1 MNGLGAEV
9 RAVWRRLLVAR
20 LVPILIGAS
29 ALLIVAARLVAGVP
43 AGPVHSELGHLSS
56 GNEVIGFLLMIL
68 AFLCAYLLVA
78 PDLHDE
84 FESMSATGG
93 SHPLTFAAARVLVG
107 AGGLLV
113 TTAALGLVVEI
124 IDLGGR
130 YQAAEALHLAVLF
143 VNAVPIFIL
152 ALVLTCLFGRVAG
165 LIAAFVLMSIGSH
178 AAYERGALSD
188 HFIDP
193 NGALS
198 AEQGLAWLAPR
209 PLLDSLPGIALI
221 DQSEA
226 LNQFPIREGNAVWGT
241 DLIQVSTPADITQY
255 VVYLLALAIAFYVV
269 CRFRAG
275 RARSRFHLLPSWL
288 EDRRTGRST
297 NSEPSSRP

>member
-1 MNGLGAEV
+1 MNGIGAEI

-29 ALLIVAARLVAGVP
+29 ALLVIAARFVAGVP
-43 AGPVHSELGHLSS
+43 AGPVHSELARLSS
-56 GNEVIGFLLMIL
+56 GNEVIGFLLLIL

-84 FESMSATGG
+84 FESMTANGG
-93 SHPLTFAAARVLVG
+93 SRPLTFAAARVLVG
-107 AGGLLV
+107 IGGLLV
-113 TTAALGLVVEI
+113 ATAILGLVVEV

-130 YQAAEALHLAVLF
+130 YPGAEAVHLAVVF
-143 VNAVPIFIL
+143 ANSVPIFIL

-165 LIAAFVLMSIGSH
+165 LIATFVLSSIGSH

-198 AEQGLAWLAPR
+198 VEQAFAWLAPR

-226 LNQFPIREGNAVWGT
+226 LNQFPVREGNAVWGA
-241 DLIQVSTPADITQY
+241 DLIQVSGPTEIMQY
-255 VVYLLALAIAFYVV
+255 ALYLLAVLIAFYVV
-269 CRFRAG
+269 CRFRAAH
-275 RARSRFHLLPSWL
+275 ARSRFHLVPSWL
-288 EDRRTGRST
+288 EERRG
-297 NSEPSSRP
+297 

>member
-29 ALLIVAARLVAGVP
+29 ALLIIAARIVAAVP
-43 AGPVHSELGHLSS
+43 AGPVHSELARLSS
-56 GNEVIGFLLMIL
+56 GNEVTGFLLTIL
-68 AFLCAYLLVA
+68 AFLCAYLIVA

-84 FESMSATGG
+84 FESMSAAGG
-93 SHPLTFAAARVLVG
+93 SRPLTFAAARLLVG
-107 AGGLLV
+107 LSGLLLA
-113 TTAALGLVVEI
+113 TAVLGLVVAT

-130 YQAAEALHLAVLF
+130 YQEAEAVHLAVLF
-143 VNAVPIFIL
+143 ANAVPIFLL
-152 ALVLTCLFGRVAG
+152 ALALTCLFGRVAG
-165 LIAAFVLMSIGSH
+165 LIATFVLMSLGSH

-198 AEQGLAWLAPR
+198 VEQALAWLAPR

-226 LNQFPIREGNAVWGT
+226 LNQFPVREGSAVWGA
-241 DLIQVSTPADITQY
+241 DLIQVSGPAEIAQY
-255 VVYLLALAIAFYVV
+255 AVFLLAVVIAFYVV
-269 CRFRAG
+269 CRFRAA
-275 RARSRFHLLPSWL
+275 RARSRFHLVPSWL
-288 EDRRTGRST
+288 EDRRASRADDSGA
-297 NSEPSSRP
+297 SSRP

>member
-1 MNGLGAEV
+1 
-9 RAVWRRLLVAR
+9 LLVAR

-29 ALLIVAARLVAGVP
+29 AFLIIAARLVASVP
-43 AGPVHSELGHLSS
+43 AGPVHTELARLSS

-68 AFLCAYLLVA
+68 AFLFAYLLVA
-78 PDLHDE
+78 PDVHDE
-84 FESMSATGG
+84 FETMSVSGG
-93 SHPLTFAAARVLVG
+93 SRPLTFATARVLVG
-107 AGGLLV
+107 LGGLLV
-113 TTAALGLVVEI
+113 TTAVLGLVVEA

-130 YQAAEALHLAVLF
+130 YQEAEAVHLAVMF
-143 VNAVPIFIL
+143 ANAVPIFML
-152 ALVLTCLFGRVAG
+152 ALTLTCLFGRVAG
-165 LIAAFVLMSIGSH
+165 LIVTFVLMSIGSH

-198 AEQGLAWLAPR
+198 LEQTLAWLTPR

-226 LNQFPIREGNAVWGT
+226 LNQFPVREGNAVWGA
-241 DLIQVSTPADITQY
+241 DLIQVSGQAEITQFA
-255 VVYLLALAIAFYVV
+255 VYLLVVAIAFYVV
-269 CRFRAG
+269 CRFRAA

-288 EDRRTGRST
+288 EDRRATLEDKGA
-297 NSEPSSRP
+297 

>member
-1 MNGLGAEV
+1 VNGLGAEV

-20 LVPILIGAS
+20 LVPILVGAS
-29 ALLIVAARLVAGVP
+29 ALLIIAARFVASVP
-43 AGPVHSELGHLSS
+43 AGPVHTELARLSS
-56 GNEVIGFLLMIL
+56 GNEVIGFLLTIL

-84 FESMSATGG
+84 FESMSVAGG
-93 SHPLTFAAARVLVG
+93 SRPLTFAAARVV
-107 AGGLLV
+107 AGLAALLAA
-113 TTAALGLVVEI
+113 TAVLGLVVET

-130 YQAAEALHLAVLF
+130 YQEAETIHLAVLF

-152 ALVLTCLFGRVAG
+152 ALALTCLFGRVAG
-165 LIAAFVLMSIGSH
+165 LIVAFVLMSIGSH

-198 AEQGLAWLAPR
+198 AEQALAWLAPR
-209 PLLDSLPGIALI
+209 PVLDSLPGIALI
-221 DQSEA
+221 DQSVA
-226 LNQFPIREGNAVWGT
+226 LNQFPVREGNAVWGA
-241 DLIQVSTPADITQY
+241 DLIQVSGAADITQY
-255 VVYLLALAIAFYVV
+255 AVYLLAVGIAFYFV

-288 EDRRTGRST
+288 EERRAGRA
-297 NSEPSSRP
+297 ED

>member
-9 RAVWRRLLVAR
+9 RAVWRRVLVAR
-20 LVPILIGAS
+20 LVPILVGAS
-29 ALLIVAARLVAGVP
+29 ALLIVAARLVASVP
-43 AGPVHSELGHLSS
+43 AGPVHSELARLSS

-68 AFLCAYLLVA
+68 AFLTAYLLVA

-84 FESMSATGG
+84 FESMSASGG
-93 SHPLTFAAARVLVG
+93 SRPLTFAAARLVVGLG
-107 AGGLLV
+107 ALLV
-113 TTAALGLVVEI
+113 ATAVLGLVVEV

-130 YQAAEALHLAVLF
+130 YQAAEAVHLAVLF
-143 VNAVPIFIL
+143 ANAVPIFIL

-165 LIAAFVLMSIGSH
+165 LIVAFVLMSIGSH

-198 AEQGLAWLAPR
+198 AEQALAWLAPR
-209 PLLDSLPGIALI
+209 PLMDSLPGIALI

-226 LNQFPIREGNAVWGT
+226 LNQFPIREGNAVWGA
-241 DLIQVSTPADITQY
+241 DLIQVSTSADITQY
-255 VVYLLALAIAFYVV
+255 AVYLIALAIVFYLV
-269 CRFRAG
+269 CRFRSA
-275 RARSRFHLLPSWL
+275 RARSRFHLVPSWL
-288 EDRRTGRST
+288 EDRKA
-297 NSEPSSRP
+297 SRDRGV

>member
-1 MNGLGAEV
+1 M
-9 RAVWRRLLVAR
+9 WRRLLVAR
-20 LVPILIGAS
+20 LVPILVGA
-29 ALLIVAARLVAGVP
+29 AAVIIIAARLVASVP
-43 AGPVHSELGHLSS
+43 AGAVHSELGRLSS

-93 SHPLTFAAARVLVG
+93 SRPLTFATARVVAGLG
-107 AGGLLV
+107 ALLV
-113 TTAALGLVVEI
+113 ATAVLGLVVEA

-130 YQAAEALHLAVLF
+130 YQEAEAVHLAVLF
-143 VNAVPIFIL
+143 ANAVPIFML
-152 ALVLTCLFGRVAG
+152 ALTLTCLFGRVAG

-226 LNQFPIREGNAVWGT
+226 LNQFPIREGNAVWGA
-241 DLIQVSTPADITQY
+241 DLIQVSSQADITQFAVY
-255 VVYLLALAIAFYVV
+255 VLAVGIALYVV
-269 CRFRAG
+269 CRFRAA
-275 RARSRFHLLPSWL
+275 RARTRFHLVPSWL
-288 EDRRTGRST
+288 EDRSA
-297 NSEPSSRP
+297 SRAEDKGV